1 MGRIN
6 LSHLRLLPPTLS
18 VFRTSGLTT
27 YRLSFSQTSLHINLS
42 SLSLNMKIAL
52 FPGSFDPITIAHVD
66 ILNRA
71 LPLFDKIVI
80 GIGLNSS
87 KQNFLSADQ
96 REEMVKTIF
105 EGNVKVEVQMYEGLT
120 VDFCRKINAKYMVRG
135 IRSASDFEYERA
147 IAQINQTMMP
157 EVETILLLSKPEYS
171 AISSTI
177 VRDILRNNGDVSP
190 FVPKEA
196 LSFL

>member
-1 MGRIN
+1 
-6 LSHLRLLPPTLS
+6 
-18 VFRTSGLTT
+18 
-27 YRLSFSQTSLHINLS
+27 
-42 SLSLNMKIAL
+42 MKIAL

-66 ILNRA
+66 ILKRS
-71 LPLFDKIVI
+71 LPLFDRVVV

-87 KQNFLSADQ
+87 KQNFLSAEK
-96 REEMVKTIF
+96 REEIVKSIF
-105 EGNVKVEVQMYEGLT
+105 AAYTNVDVQLYEGLT

-157 EVETILLLSKPEYS
+157 DAETILLLSKPEYS

-196 LSFL
+196 LNFL

>member
-1 MGRIN
+1 
-6 LSHLRLLPPTLS
+6 
-18 VFRTSGLTT
+18 
-27 YRLSFSQTSLHINLS
+27 
-42 SLSLNMKIAL
+42 MKIAL

-66 ILNRA
+66 ILKRA
-71 LPLFDKIVI
+71 LPLFDKIVV

-87 KQNFLSADQ
+87 KQNFLSSQ
-96 REEMVKTIF
+96 KREEMVKTIF
-105 EGNVKVEVQMYEGLT
+105 AANDNVEVQLYEGLT

-177 VRDILRNNGDVSP
+177 VRDILRNHGDVSP
-190 FVPKEA
+190 FVPKEVIE
-196 LSFL
+196 FL

>member
-1 MGRIN
+1 
-6 LSHLRLLPPTLS
+6 
-18 VFRTSGLTT
+18 
-27 YRLSFSQTSLHINLS
+27 
-42 SLSLNMKIAL
+42 MKIAL

-66 ILNRA
+66 IVKRS
-71 LPLFDKIVI
+71 LPLFDKIVV

-87 KQNFLSADQ
+87 KQNFLSAEK
-96 REEMVKTIF
+96 REEIVKSIF
-105 EGNVKVEVQMYEGLT
+105 VNDANVEIQTYQGLT
-120 VDFCRKINAKYMVRG
+120 IDFAKKIGATYMVRG

-147 IAQINQTMMP
+147 IAQINKTMMP
-157 EVETILLLSKPEYS
+157 EVETIILLSRPEYS

-177 VRDILRNNGDVSP
+177 VRDILRNNGDVSQ

>member
-1 MGRIN
+1 
-6 LSHLRLLPPTLS
+6 
-18 VFRTSGLTT
+18 
-27 YRLSFSQTSLHINLS
+27 
-42 SLSLNMKIAL
+42 MKIAL

-66 ILNRA
+66 ILKRG

-87 KQNFLSADQ
+87 KKSFLTAQQ
-96 REEMVKTIF
+96 REEILRIVFSGYK
-105 EGNVKVEVQMYEGLT
+105 NVEIEAYEGLT
-120 VDFCRKINAKYMVRG
+120 VNFCKKINATHMLRG

-147 IAQINQTMMP
+147 IAQINQTMLP
-157 EVETILLLSKPEYS
+157 DVETIILISKPEYS

-177 VRDILRNNGDVSP
+177 VRDILRNDGDVTP

-196 LSFL
+196 LPLLQQ

>member
-1 MGRIN
+1 
-6 LSHLRLLPPTLS
+6 
-18 VFRTSGLTT
+18 
-27 YRLSFSQTSLHINLS
+27 
-42 SLSLNMKIAL
+42 MKIAL

-66 ILNRA
+66 ILKRA
-71 LPLFDKIVI
+71 LPLFDRIVV

-87 KQNFLSADQ
+87 KQNFLSAEK
-96 REEMVKTIF
+96 REEMVRTIF
-105 EGNVKVEVQMYEGLT
+105 VNNPNVDVQLYEGLT

-190 FVPKEA
+190 FVPKEVIE
-196 LSFL
+196 FL

>member
-1 MGRIN
+1 
-6 LSHLRLLPPTLS
+6 
-18 VFRTSGLTT
+18 
-27 YRLSFSQTSLHINLS
+27 
-42 SLSLNMKIAL
+42 MKIAL

-66 ILNRA
+66 ILERS
-71 LPLFDKIVI
+71 LPLFDKIII

-87 KQNFLSADQ
+87 KQSFLSPEQ
-96 REEMVKTIF
+96 REEMVRIIF
-105 EGNVKVEVQMYEGLT
+105 AKNPKVEVQTYEGLT
-120 VDFCRKINAKYMVRG
+120 VDFCRKVNAKYMVRG

-177 VRDILRNNGDVSP
+177 VRDILRNKGNVSP

-196 LSFL
+196 LTFL

>member
-1 MGRIN
+1 
-6 LSHLRLLPPTLS
+6 
-18 VFRTSGLTT
+18 
-27 YRLSFSQTSLHINLS
+27 
-42 SLSLNMKIAL
+42 MKIAL

-66 ILNRA
+66 ILKRA
-71 LPLFDKIVI
+71 LPLFDRVVV

-87 KQNFLSADQ
+87 KQNFLSAEK
-96 REEMVKTIF
+96 REEIVKSIF
-105 EGNVKVEVQMYEGLT
+105 TAYTNVDVQLYEGLT
-120 VDFCRKINAKYMVRG
+120 VDFCRKIDAKYMVRG

-157 EVETILLLSKPEYS
+157 DVETILLLSKPEYS

-196 LSFL
+196 LNFL

>member
-1 MGRIN
+1 
-6 LSHLRLLPPTLS
+6 
-18 VFRTSGLTT
+18 
-27 YRLSFSQTSLHINLS
+27 
-42 SLSLNMKIAL
+42 MKIAL

-66 ILNRA
+66 ILKRA
-71 LPLFDKIVI
+71 LPLFDRVVV

-87 KQNFLSADQ
+87 KQNFLSAEK
-96 REEMVKTIF
+96 REEIVKSIF
-105 EGNVKVEVQMYEGLT
+105 TSYTNVDVQLYEGLT
-120 VDFCRKINAKYMVRG
+120 VDFCRKIDAKYMVRG

-157 EVETILLLSKPEYS
+157 DVETILLLSKPEYS

-196 LSFL
+196 LNFL